1 MFLSLTRVFQAI
13 SGIQIAALP
22 NVEWLILSLSYGEIY
37 TKSQLLDEEFPFCQ
51 VMTSYYLFITILH
64 YSSNHSFIYHLLL
77 YNYYSNRKV
86 LYTVES
92 YQCSVACFIIVL
104 PAWVFR
110 YLTLAPAAACCYT
123 FPIYSPEPTNY
134 WTRLVAALYHSQP
147 HFLSKITLFIK
158 NIPHPIIYL

>member
-22 NVEWLILSLSYGEIY
+22 NVEWLIQSLSYREIY
-37 TKSQLLDEEFPFCQ
+37 TNSQVLEEEFPFCQ
-51 VMTSYYLFITILH
+51 DMTCYWLFITILH
-64 YSSNHSFIYHLLL
+64 SFIHSFIHQLLFCRIIWIEKFYTQL
-77 YNYYSNRKV
+77 KV
-86 LYTVES
+86 TRVIE
-92 YQCSVACFIIVL
+92 L
-104 PAWVFR
+104 PAWVFS
-110 YLTLAPAAACCYT
+110 YLALAPAAASCYT

>member
-37 TKSQLLDEEFPFCQ
+37 TKSQLLEEEFPFCQ

-64 YSSNHSFIYHLLL
+64 YPSNHSFIYYLLL
-77 YNYYSNRKV
+77 YSIIRIEKFYTQLKV
-86 LYTVES
+86 T
-92 YQCSVACFIIVL
+92 SVACFIIVL

-110 YLTLAPAAACCYT
+110 YLTLAPAAASCYT